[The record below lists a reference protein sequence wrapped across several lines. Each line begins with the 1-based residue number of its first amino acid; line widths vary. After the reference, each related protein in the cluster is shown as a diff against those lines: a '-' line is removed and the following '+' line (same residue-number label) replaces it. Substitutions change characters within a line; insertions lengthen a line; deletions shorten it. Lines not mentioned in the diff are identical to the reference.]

1 MNNNPQNK
9 DLQKEVPERLFT
21 PMNPVNLAERKAKK
35 ISTMDLIRKFFPK
48 EEYYIDDPRFVKEI

>member
-35 ISTMDLIRKFFPK
+35 ISALDLLRKLPK
-48 EEYYIDDPRFVKEI
+48 LGLCTNDPKFAWDK